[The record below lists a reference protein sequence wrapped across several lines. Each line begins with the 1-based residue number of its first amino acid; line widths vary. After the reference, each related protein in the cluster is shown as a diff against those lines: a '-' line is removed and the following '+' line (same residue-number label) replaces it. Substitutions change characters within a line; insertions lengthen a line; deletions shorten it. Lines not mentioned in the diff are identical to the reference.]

1 MLALFLKFVPEH
13 QLSEKEASGP
23 EILVLNTV
31 ITTAIFFANGYA

>member
-23 EILVLNTV
+23 EILVLNSHHYCY
-31 ITTAIFFANGYA
+31 FLANGYA